1 MQIQK
6 KSNVFFPVLIH
17 SDIRATIDIL
27 TAIQVSFFL
36 LLRNR
41 ENPLSILRLQLQEYT
56 CIVFFVFNFF
66 LAVES
71 FKPKVD
77 TSYFTCV

>member
-1 MQIQK
+1 MF
-6 KSNVFFPVLIH
+6 FFPVLIH

-66 LAVES
+66 FLAVES